1 MKKSFSSIISLRSE
15 ILVSLG
21 ILMLPGVTFAV
32 AQPIISL
39 VSLLESI
46 ITALF
51 PIIIAF
57 GILVFGYNIFNYL
70 RSKDL
75 ANQNLYKGGII
86 NSLGALFILFV
97 FYGVIKV
104 VARSLGIPELGVDLG
119 TANNTDAFAS
129 ASGGIATLR
138 NIALQIAKFTSE
150 RVIPIMIAIG
160 ILFFMGNTVIAM
172 TKGDQEKEREELNKY
187 LRWGLLAL
195 FVLFTAISLVG
206 FLTGSFFGT
215 RPLIPQF
222 ETSE

>member
-1 MKKSFSSIISLRSE
+1 MLGALGF
-15 ILVSLG
+15 LV
-21 ILMLPGVTFAV
+21 LPGITFAA
-32 AQPIISL
+32 AQPIVNL
-39 VSLLESI
+39 VSMIESI
-46 ITALF
+46 FSALF
-51 PIIIAF
+51 PLAIAA
-57 GILVFGYNIFNYL
+57 GVLVFGYNIFNYL

-75 ANQNLYKGGII
+75 ADQNLFKGGII
-86 NSLGALFILFV
+86 NSLSALFVLFV
-97 FYGVIKV
+97 FFGLIKV
-104 VARSLGIPELGVDLG
+104 LARSLGIPELGVDLG
-119 TANNTDAFAS
+119 TANNSDAFAT
-129 ASGGIATLR
+129 ASGGIATFR
-138 NIALQIAKFTSE
+138 NIALQISKFVSQ
-150 RVIPIMIAIG
+150 RIIPLMIAAG